1 MKKYTLFYIALA
13 INLSISAQNNKL
25 FWDGTDWNKV
35 LKNVDNDHKLC
46 YRIKTAY
53 LHGALDGRLFAYLKT
68 WDKNPTLADTVFSD
82 NVDYLSNREL
92 IRNLDFFYLDPLNSY
107 IPIPSAVIIANMYG
121 RRIPP
126 PDIDSYIEST
136 KDWINNLEI
145 NLDTLDYSKLLNEK
159 WMRSKV
165 N

>member
-1 MKKYTLFYIALA
+1 MRKYTLYSITLV
-13 INLSISAQNNKL
+13 INMSISAQNNKL

-35 LKNVDNDHKLC
+35 SKNVDNDHKMC

-68 WDKNPTLADTVFSD
+68 WDENQTLADSVFSD

-107 IPIPSAVIIANMYG
+107 IPIPTAIVIANMYG

-126 PDIDSYIEST
+126 LEIDSYIEST

-159 WMRSKV
+159 WMRSKA